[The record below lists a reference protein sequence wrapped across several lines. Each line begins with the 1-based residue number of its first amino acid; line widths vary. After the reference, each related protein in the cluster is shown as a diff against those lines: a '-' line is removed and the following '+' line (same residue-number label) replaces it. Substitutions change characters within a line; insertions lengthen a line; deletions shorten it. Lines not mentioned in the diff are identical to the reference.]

1 MERREAIK
9 RTAYLMGGVVF
20 APSILGVLK
29 GCAPTDEEWIPELF
43 SREQAALT
51 TALAGTIIPAGE
63 TPGAVEVGV
72 PGFIEKMVKDIYTES
87 QREDFLEGLNSFNQL
102 SRDAHGNVFSELT
115 EDEQYEFASSANKHA
130 IESELQEGP
139 QFFLIFKEL
148 TMIGFFTS
156 EVGATQVLR
165 HESVPGQ
172 YQGCIPFDDVG
183 RTWATG

>member
-29 GCAPTDEEWIPELF
+29 GCAPTDEDWSPELF
-43 SREQAALT
+43 NREQAALT
-51 TALAGTIIPAGE
+51 TALAGTILPAGE

-87 QREDFLEGLNSFNQL
+87 QREDFIEGLNDFNDK
-102 SRDAHGNVFSELT
+102 SRDAFGKVFSDLT
-115 EDEQYEFASSANKHA
+115 EDEQYEFANSANKNA
-130 IESELQEGP
+130 IESEAVEGP

-165 HESVPGQ
+165 HETVPGE
-172 YQGCIPFDDVG
+172 YRGCIPFDEVG